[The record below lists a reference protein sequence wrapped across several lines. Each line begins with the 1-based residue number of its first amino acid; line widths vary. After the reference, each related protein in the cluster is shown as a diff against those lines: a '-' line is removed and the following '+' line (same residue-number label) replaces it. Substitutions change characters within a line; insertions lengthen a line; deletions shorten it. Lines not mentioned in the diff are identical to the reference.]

1 MKKKILR
8 NVTSCVHLER
18 LRLNERSLLQKNSWY
33 TAWMRFSKQPT
44 SDQKTAGW
52 WESEA
57 GGRKEALL
65 LSRLAYGAFPRSDN
79 GEISS

>member
-8 NVTSCVHLER
+8 HVTSCVHLER
-18 LRLNERSLLQKNSWY
+18 LRLNERSLLQKSSWY
-33 TAWMRFSKQPT
+33 IASWMRFSKQPP

-57 GGRKEALL
+57 RGRTEGPAVQ
-65 LSRLAYGAFPRSDN
+65 
-79 GEISS
+79 